1 VKKLIGVEIKKLSK
15 KYNINSRKITALKNI
30 NLAVKKNSFT
40 TIVGRSGCGKTT
52 LLRLICGLETADSGL
67 IKLNFYNRENGD
79 LNCSFNCS
87 NSSSENIDLIKERVS
102 MVFQEPRLLPW
113 LNVEENIA
121 FSIQKKKNGESQKN
135 SVDKYLKM
143 LGLEKFRHAYP
154 AQISGGMAQRV
165 ALVRTLAYEADLIL
179 MDEPL
184 GALDAFNRRQ
194 LQKELIDI
202 YERFNKTIIFVT
214 HDVEEAIYLGQ
225 EVIIMD
231 KGEIIDKV
239 DVDIPYSRKHNS
251 QKLFSLKEEILNR
264 LTA

>member
-1 VKKLIGVEIKKLSK
+1 MIEVEIKNLSK
-15 KYNINSRKITALKNI
+15 NYRIGSKNITALDNI
-30 NLAVKKNSFT
+30 ELSIEKNSFT
-40 TIVGRSGCGKTT
+40 TVVGRSGCGKTT
-52 LLRLICGLETADSGL
+52 LLRLISGLEIADKGK
-67 IKLNFYNRENGD
+67 IELNFYGKESGNIEFS
-79 LNCSFNCS
+79 LINCDCRS
-87 NSSSENIDLIKERVS
+87 NNTEMLSRRVS
-102 MVFQEPRLLPW
+102 MVFQEPRLMPW

-121 FSIQKKKNGESQKN
+121 FSIQNKKNGESQKN

-202 YERFNKTIIFVT
+202 YEKFNKTIVFVT
-214 HDVEEAIYLGQ
+214 HDVEEAVYLGQ
-225 EVIIMD
+225 KVVIMD
-231 KGEIIDKV
+231 KGKIMDEIAV
-239 DVDIPYSRKHNS
+239 DVPYSRKENS
-251 QKLFSLKEEILNR
+251 QKLYSLKEDILNR